1 MSTHFPAEK
10 ACYNTAVMSQEEESP
25 VAKNLPEQPTKMVA
39 VRRRTRRRRGESPV
53 KRKTLIFL
61 VVSFVLVFLM
71 VAVPELRNAVLGFM
85 RPLTSRT
92 RIPAEVWALILAG
105 LALLTLI
112 PGVED
117 KILTVLGLKKKSRS
131 RNSHR

>member
-1 MSTHFPAEK
+1 
-10 ACYNTAVMSQEEESP
+10 MSQEEESP
-25 VAKNLPEQPTKMVA
+25 AAKNLPEPPPKMVA
-39 VRRRTRRRRGESPV
+39 VRRRTRRRRGEAPV

-61 VVSFVLVFLM
+61 VVSFILVFLM
-71 VAVPELRNAVLGFM
+71 VAIPELRKATLSFM

-92 RIPAEVWALILAG
+92 RIPAEAWALILAG

-117 KILTVLGLKKKSRS
+117 KILTMLGLKKKSRS